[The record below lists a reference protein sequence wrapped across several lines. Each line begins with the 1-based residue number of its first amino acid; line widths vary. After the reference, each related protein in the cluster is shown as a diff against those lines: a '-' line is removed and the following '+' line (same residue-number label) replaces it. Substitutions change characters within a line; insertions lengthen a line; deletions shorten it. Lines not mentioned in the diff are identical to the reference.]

1 MCGGVVSGARVMV
14 GVLGA
19 RVMVGL
25 LETRD
30 VGVLEARGVVRY

>member
-1 MCGGVVSGARVMV
+1 MVV

-30 VGVLEARGVVRY
+30 VGVLEACVVVGVLGARVALGF